1 MNTKPILKPVVAV
14 FVGNL
19 ISISM
24 DFLLSFLSPIIWLF
38 FYPKYIGVIFGS
50 LIGGFIVKARG
61 WLIGV
66 IISIIH
72 CIYIFL
78 LLYYPSEYVTEETS
92 RVNWISLLPTGILLI
107 IVGLIAGYCGEK
119 IRRLKR

>member
-1 MNTKPILKPVVAV
+1 MNTRQILKSVSSVVI
-14 FVGNL
+14 GNL
-19 ISISM
+19 ISISV
-24 DFLLSFLSPIIWLF
+24 DFLLSFLGPISWLF
-38 FYPKYIGVIFGS
+38 FYPRYVGVILGS
-50 LIGGFIVKARG
+50 LIAGFIVKARG

-78 LLYYPSEYVTEETS
+78 LLSHPPEYVTEGTS
-92 RVNWISLLPTGILLI
+92 RVNWLSLLPTGILLI

-119 IRRLKR
+119 IRRLKK